1 MDNDLFIRILLAVVM
16 VASGCL
22 MIWMA
27 RAAASGRLKR
37 NAIAGIRTSVT
48 MASDEAWLAAH
59 IRAKQATIWGGI
71 AGVIAGLGALLP
83 VPSAGLA
90 AIVLAGCAAMLGFVL
105 YGAAVGSR
113 AAAAAQT
120 PDA

>member
-16 VASGCL
+16 VVSGCL

-27 RAAASGRLKR
+27 LAAASGRLKR

-59 IRAKQATIWGGI
+59 SRAKQATIWGGI
-71 AGVIAGLGALLP
+71 AGVVAGLGALLP

-105 YGAAVGSR
+105 YGAVVGSR
-113 AAAAAQT
+113 AAAATRA

>member
-1 MDNDLFIRILLAVVM
+1 MGNDLFIRILLAVVM

-48 MASDEAWLAAH
+48 MTSDEAWLAAH
-59 IRAKQATIWGGI
+59 IRAKRATIWGGV

-83 VPSAGLA
+83 LPSAGLA
-90 AIVLAGCAAMLGFVL
+90 AIVLGGCAAMLGFVL
-105 YGAAVGSR
+105 YGAAVGTR
-113 AAAAAQT
+113 AAAART

>member
-22 MIWMA
+22 MVWMA
-27 RAAASGRLKR
+27 VAAASGRLKR

-105 YGAAVGSR
+105 YGAVVGSR

>member
-27 RAAASGRLKR
+27 LAAASGRLKR

-105 YGAAVGSR
+105 YGAVVGSR
-113 AAAAAQT
+113 AAAATRA